1 MVPRPHTERV
11 LDADATK
18 HSNPVRAGRQQLA
31 LSTAGLGLVVV
42 AALLSTDTIEENL
55 VGQADGSLSWGPG
68 LFRVMLAIHGFVLLV
83 GGIAARRMVGN
94 TDRRQEDPAGSAVN
108 GTEKWHWS
116 ALAVLTLAAL
126 ALRLW
131 RLDSGLWLDEVF
143 TLLDFGRV
151 PLAEVVTM
159 FPSQNQHMLYS
170 VLMHF
175 PLALWGESAWALR
188 LPAVLFGVGS
198 VWAVFLLGRKLVGAR
213 QALLAAALMT
223 VSYHHVWFSQN
234 ARGYTGLLLFTTLAT
249 WLWLEARDRQGWRW
263 WVAYAVALWL
273 GLWVHTTMVFV
284 VAAHVLVELPSAA
297 RTLYRAHR
305 SGESLSVIPVPRKPV
320 AAWLLAGTLSLQ
332 VYALSLPEFFRTAL
346 HETSMDAEWTNPLWA
361 ATESLRSLE
370 IGWSSMA
377 VLLFG
382 SLLAASGWWSL
393 YRTSKAFAIAM
404 VLPGL
409 LGGIMIVAMRHNLWP
424 RFFFFLMA
432 FALLVAVH
440 GAFAAS
446 RFVLGQRRTPGSER
460 ASSTVGTAL
469 VALMIAASAAT
480 VPRCYALPKQDFVGA
495 RDFVE
500 RQVRSGGTIVAVGLA
515 ARVYGGYFAPHWT
528 AVQEYEPLRQARRKH
543 ENTWLVHT
551 LPIEIRA
558 FQPRV
563 WETIERDFEVVK
575 VFPGTLGEGEVF
587 VCREREPA
595 SLR

>member
-1 MVPRPHTERV
+1 M
-11 LDADATK
+11 
-18 HSNPVRAGRQQLA
+18 
-31 LSTAGLGLVVV
+31 LS
-42 AALLSTDTIEENL
+42 SDTIEENL
-55 VGQADGSLSWGPG
+55 VGQADGSLSWGPA
-68 LFRVMLAIHGFVLLV
+68 LFRVMLAFHGFMLLV
-83 GGIAARRMVGN
+83 GGIAASRMVVSAGH
-94 TDRRQEDPAGSAVN
+94 RQEEPLRSEVN
-108 GTEKWHWS
+108 GVGKWHWS
-116 ALAVLTLAAL
+116 VLAALTFVAL

-151 PLAEVVTM
+151 PLTEVVTR

-198 VWAVFLLGRKLVGAR
+198 VWAVFFLGRKLVGAS

-263 WVAYAVALWL
+263 WAAYAVALWL

-284 VAAHVLVELPSAA
+284 VASHVLVELPIAV
-297 RTLYRAHR
+297 RTLYRAHG
-305 SGESLSVIPVPRKPV
+305 SGESLSVIPVLRKPV
-320 AAWLLAGTLSLQ
+320 SAWLLAGTLSLQ

-382 SLLAASGWWSL
+382 SLLTASGWWSL
-393 YRTSKAFAIAM
+393 FRNSKAFAIAM

-409 LGGIMIVAMRHNLWP
+409 LGGILIVAMRHNLWP

-446 RFVLGQRRTPGSER
+446 RFVLGRRRTPGSER

-528 AVQEYEPLRQARRKH
+528 AVQEYEPLQQARRKH
-543 ENTWLVHT
+543 KNTWLVYT

-563 WETIERDFEVVK
+563 WETIERDFKVVK

-587 VCREREPA
+587 VCRERELA

>member
-1 MVPRPHTERV
+1 M
-11 LDADATK
+11 
-18 HSNPVRAGRQQLA
+18 
-31 LSTAGLGLVVV
+31 TAGVPLIV
-42 AALLSTDTIEENL
+42 AAVWLSTDAIERML
-55 VGQADGSLSWGPG
+55 IGRADGSLSWGPG
-68 LFRVMLAIHGFVLLV
+68 LFRVMLAIHGFALLA
-83 GGIAARRMVGN
+83 GGIATRRMDGSGEL
-94 TDRRQEDPAGSAVN
+94 RQEESVTSEMN
-108 GTEKWHWS
+108 GVGKRHWW
-116 ALAVLTLAAL
+116 ALAAL
-126 ALRLW
+126 TLVALVLRLW

-151 PLAEVVTM
+151 PLSEVVTM

-170 VLMHF
+170 VLMHL

-188 LPAVLFGVGS
+188 LPAVLFGVGG
-198 VWAVFLLGRKLVGAR
+198 VWAVFLLGRKLVGVQ
-213 QALLAAALMT
+213 QALLASALIT

-234 ARGYTGLLLFTTLAT
+234 ARGYTGLLLLTTLAT
-249 WLWLEARDRQGWRW
+249 WLWLEARDRPGWRW
-263 WVAYAVALWL
+263 WIAYAVALWL

-297 RTLYRAHR
+297 RTLHRARR
-305 SGESLSVIPVPRKPV
+305 SGKSLSAISALRKPV
-320 AAWLLAGTLSLQ
+320 VAWLLSGMLSLQ
-332 VYALSLPEFFRTAL
+332 VYALSLPQFFRSAL

-361 ATESLRSLE
+361 AAEGLRSLE
-370 IGWSSMA
+370 IGWSSVA

-393 YRTSKAFAIAM
+393 FRKSKAFAVAM

-409 LGGIMIVAMRHNLWP
+409 LGGTLIVAMRHNLWP

-446 RFVLGQRRTPGSER
+446 RFIIGRRGTAGNER
-460 ASSTVGTAL
+460 AASGVGTAL

-500 RQVRSGGTIVAVGLA
+500 RRVRPGETIVAVGLA
-515 ARVYGGYFAPHWT
+515 ARVYGGYFAPQWT
-528 AVQEYEPLRQARRKH
+528 AVQEYERLQQARRTH
-543 ENTWLVHT
+543 ESTWLVYT
-551 LPIEIRA
+551 LPIEIQA

-563 WETIERDFEVVK
+563 WKTIERDFEVVR

-587 VCREREPA
+587 VCRERDPA
-595 SLR
+595 LLR

>member
-1 MVPRPHTERV
+1 M
-11 LDADATK
+11 
-18 HSNPVRAGRQQLA
+18 RAGRRQFA
-31 LSTAGLGLVVV
+31 LSTAGLALIV
-42 AALLSTDTIEENL
+42 AAAWLSSDTIERIL
-55 VGQADGSLSWGPG
+55 IGRADGSLSWGPG
-68 LFRVMLAIHGFVLLV
+68 LFRVMLAIHGFVLLAC
-83 GGIAARRMVGN
+83 GIATRRMVGSA
-94 TDRRQEDPAGSAVN
+94 DHRQEEPLTSEVDGL
-108 GTEKWHWS
+108 GKRHWS
-116 ALAVLTLAAL
+116 ALAALTLVAL

-151 PLAEVVTM
+151 PLTEVVTM

-170 VLMHF
+170 VLMHL

-188 LPAVLFGVGS
+188 LPAVLFGVGG
-198 VWAVFLLGRKLVGAR
+198 VWAVFLLGRKLVGVH
-213 QALLAAALMT
+213 QALLASALMT

-263 WVAYAVALWL
+263 WIAYGVALWL

-297 RTLYRAHR
+297 RTLYRARR
-305 SGESLSVIPVPRKPV
+305 SGKSLRATLVPRKPV
-320 AAWLLAGTLSLQ
+320 AAWLLSGTLSLQ

-346 HETSMDAEWTNPLWA
+346 HETSMDAEWANPLWA

-370 IGWSSMA
+370 IGWSSVA

-393 YRTSKAFAIAM
+393 FRKSKAGAIAM

-409 LGGIMIVAMRHNLWP
+409 LGGTLVVAIRHNLWP

-446 RFVLGQRRTPGSER
+446 RFVMGRRRTPGNER
-460 ASSTVGTAL
+460 SSSAVGAVL

-500 RQVRSGGTIVAVGLA
+500 RRVRPGETIVAVGLA

-528 AVQEYEPLRQARRKH
+528 AVQEYEPLRQARQTHK
-543 ENTWLVHT
+543 NTWLVYT

-563 WETIERDFEVVK
+563 WKTIERDFEVVK
-575 VFPGTLGEGEVF
+575 MFPGTLGEGEVF
-587 VCREREPA
+587 VCRERDPA
-595 SLR
+595 SRQ

>member
-1 MVPRPHTERV
+1 M
-11 LDADATK
+11 
-18 HSNPVRAGRQQLA
+18 
-31 LSTAGLGLVVV
+31 
-42 AALLSTDTIEENL
+42 EENL
-55 VGQADGSLSWGPG
+55 VGRADGSLSWGPG
-68 LFRVMLAIHGFVLLV
+68 LFRVMLAFHGFVLLV
-83 GGIAARRMVGN
+83 GGIAARRMVGSTN
-94 TDRRQEDPAGSAVN
+94 RRQEEPARSKVN
-108 GTEKWHWS
+108 GVGRWHWS
-116 ALAVLTLAAL
+116 ALAALTLVAL
-126 ALRLW
+126 GLRLW

-151 PLAEVVTM
+151 PLTEVVTM

-188 LPAVLFGVGS
+188 LPAALFGVGS
-198 VWAVFLLGRKLVGAR
+198 VWAVFLLGRKLVGVR

-234 ARGYTGLLLFTTLAT
+234 ARGYTGLLLFTILAT
-249 WLWLEARDRQGWRW
+249 WLWLEARDRQRWSW

-284 VAAHVLVELPSAA
+284 VASHVLVELPGAA
-297 RTLYRAHR
+297 RTLYGARR
-305 SGESLSVIPVPRKPV
+305 RGESLSAIPVLRKPV

-346 HETSMDAEWTNPLWA
+346 HETSMDAEWTNPVWA

-382 SLLAASGWWSL
+382 SLLTASGWWSL
-393 YRTSKAFAIAM
+393 FRKSKAFAIAM

-409 LGGIMIVAMRHNLWP
+409 LGGTLIVAMRHNLWP
-424 RFFFFLMA
+424 RFFFSLMA

-446 RFVLGQRRTPGSER
+446 GFVLGRWRTAGNER
-460 ASSTVGTAL
+460 ASFGVGTVL

-495 RDFVE
+495 RNFVE
-500 RQVRSGGTIVAVGLA
+500 RRVRPGETIVAVGLA
-515 ARVYGGYFAPHWT
+515 ARAYGGYFAPHWT
-528 AVQEYEPLRQARRKH
+528 SVQKYEPLQQARQTHKT
-543 ENTWLVHT
+543 TWLVYT

-558 FQPRV
+558 FEPRV